1 MIPKGLSSSAVASA
15 TASTVAT
22 PVTSKPEV
30 HKHLSG
36 SAKTAALPNE
46 AEHLEFE
53 KIPVHSSSFTPPPPP
68 SPTTTTTTATN
79 LETPEWL
86 VFDIGRYDDWKF

>member
-1 MIPKGLSSSAVASA
+1 MIPKVVTSSAVAST
-15 TASTVAT
+15 TASTVST

-30 HKHLSG
+30 NKHLSG

-53 KIPVHSSSFTPPPPP
+53 KIPVHSSSYTPPP
-68 SPTTTTTTATN
+68 SPTTTTTTTTSEA
-79 LETPEWL
+79 PEWL

>member
-1 MIPKGLSSSAVASA
+1 MTSSAVAST
-15 TASTVAT
+15 TASTVST
-22 PVTSKPEV
+22 PVKSKPEV
-30 HKHLSG
+30 NKHLSG

>member
-1 MIPKGLSSSAVASA
+1 MTSSAVAST
-15 TASTVAT
+15 TASTVST
-22 PVTSKPEV
+22 PVKSKPEV
-30 HKHLSG
+30 NKHLSG
-36 SAKTAALPNE
+36 SANTAALPNE

-53 KIPVHSSSFTPPPPP
+53 KIPVHSSSFTPPP